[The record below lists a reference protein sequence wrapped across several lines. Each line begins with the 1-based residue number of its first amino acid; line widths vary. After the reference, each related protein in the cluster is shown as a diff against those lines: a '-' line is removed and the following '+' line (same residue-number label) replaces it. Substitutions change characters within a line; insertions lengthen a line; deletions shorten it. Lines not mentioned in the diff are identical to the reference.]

1 MQPTTNNQSSF
12 NPLSIIAPGNGSI
25 KGPTGDPDDGIFILK
40 ILFSYH
46 PSKLC
51 EKLSSGLLN
60 YILQINIMQIWTFNI
75 DI

>member
-25 KGPTGDPDDGIFILK
+25 KGPTGDPDDGSGTGQCSIIFS
-40 ILFSYH
+40 FFDH

-51 EKLSSGLLN
+51 EKLSSG
-60 YILQINIMQIWTFNI
+60 F
-75 DI
+75 

>member
-25 KGPTGDPDDGIFILK
+25 KGPTGDPDDGIAEYSYCK
-40 ILFSYH
+40 FSFSNH

-51 EKLSSGLLN
+51 ENYRRHFWLTYFKL
-60 YILQINIMQIWTFNI
+60 I
-75 DI
+75 